1 MADDNR
7 LTRRRVL
14 SGIGTIGAAGAL
26 GAGTWAAYSDTETK
40 RLATQAGTLDLKVE
54 GEDGQRDSQDD
65 SEDMIHVQSGPLAP
79 GEAFTDVEKL
89 TNTGSVAGQC
99 VSITIGD
106 VSSSEVEN
114 PESETNT
121 GGNGELDDQLGLRA
135 ALDVGDGIE
144 FFFGGSD
151 SIADFDDVRGETF
164 FVNEELP
171 KTGTNDESGDDLIIQ
186 GLFRDRLDNNAAQGD
201 RLEFDVAVRLY
212 ENRCEE
218 GSKPD
223 K

>member
-1 MADDNR
+1 
-7 LTRRRVL
+7 
-14 SGIGTIGAAGAL
+14 
-26 GAGTWAAYSDTETK
+26 
-40 RLATQAGTLDLKVE
+40 
-54 GEDGQRDSQDD
+54 
-65 SEDMIHVQSGPLAP
+65 MIHVQSGPLAP

-89 TNTGSVAGQC
+89 TNTGSVASQC

-106 VSSSEVEN
+106 VSSSEGEN

-121 GGNGELDDQLGLRA
+121 GGSGELDDQLGLRA

-151 SIADFDDVRGETF
+151 SFADFDDVRGETF

-201 RLEFDVAVRLY
+201 RLEFDVAVHLY